1 MKRTF
6 ILVAMAFLL
15 VGMLAAEEAVIID
28 FTNLSADIIQG
39 ADGQMT
45 QNRHTTMDYS
55 VSAGATFTD
64 QQKSTMKSSLTYKNW
79 EVVLNS
85 SARNAVSTAL
95 SQTAAAPVK
104 ADARVP
110 FAGKEILGAR
120 IVFPTSPVN
129 ANARIVP
136 PFDIP
141 AFEAASDVDDNGNV
155 QPGQASVTQATRFE
169 GGYGVL
175 KNVGTIK
182 ALSVT
187 TQGMNYPHGLYV
199 LLKDADGVEKRY
211 FMGYLNF
218 DGWKELRWSNPA
230 YVQEVRAREIR
241 LLPVYPTTTPYV
253 KFAGFLVTR
262 DAADIGGDFVC
273 YFKDVKAIY
282 DKAVLTTERDIAD
295 EDIWGIVSDRER
307 AKQKLEMT
315 NFGQKQVY
323 RFLEAE
329 KQATENA
336 FTSSLESAEVR

>member
-1 MKRTF
+1 
-6 ILVAMAFLL
+6 
-15 VGMLAAEEAVIID
+15 
-28 FTNLSADIIQG
+28 
-39 ADGQMT
+39 MT
-45 QNRHTTMDYS
+45 QNRQTTMDYS

-64 QQKSTMKSSLTYKNW
+64 QQKSLMKSSLTFKNW

-85 SARNAVSTAL
+85 SARTATSTAL
-95 SQTAAAPVK
+95 SQVAAAPVK
-104 ADARVP
+104 ADAKVP

-120 IVFPTSPVN
+120 ILFPTSPVN
-129 ANARIVP
+129 ANARIEP

-141 AFEAASDVDDNGNV
+141 AFEAAAEVNDNGEV
-155 QPGQASVTQATRFE
+155 QPARANVTSATRFE

-199 LLKDADGVEKRY
+199 LLKDSEGVEKRY

-230 YVQEVRAREIR
+230 YITEVRARELR
-241 LLPVYPTTTPYV
+241 LLPIYPTVTPYV
-253 KFAGFLVTR
+253 KFAGFLITR
-262 DAADIGGDFVC
+262 DAADVGGDFVC

-307 AKQKLEMT
+307 ARQNLEMT
-315 NFGQKQVY
+315 NFGERQVN
-323 RFLEAE
+323 RFLESE
-329 KQATENA
+329 KQATEDT
-336 FTSSLESAEVR
+336 FTSSLEATE